1 MPITALNRLGIYPET
16 RESILGKGLKF
27 PFEFSSS
34 TGSPLLS
41 TATSAELEHVNDAIW
56 QILGTKL
63 GDRFMRPD
71 FGSRLHELIFEPL
84 DNIFQ
89 ALVRIYTIQAL
100 DRWEKRIIVREVEF
114 NEDATAYIEQGI
126 FPGRIHYTLIRYQAE
141 GNLVYPYARTE
152 AGASL
157 VRQFTE
163 TA

>member
-1 MPITALNRLGIYPET
+1 MPITELNRMGIYPET

-27 PFEFSSS
+27 PFEFSSA
-34 TGSPLLS
+34 TGSPYIS
-41 TATSAELEHVNDAIW
+41 TATSEEVEHVNDAIW

-84 DNIFQ
+84 DEVYQ
-89 ALVRIYTIQAL
+89 ALAKVYTIDAL
-100 DRWEKRIIVREVEF
+100 DRWEKRIIVQKVEF
-114 NEDATAYIEQGI
+114 HEADTKYQDMGI
-126 FPGRIHYTLIRYQAE
+126 IPGRIHYTLIRYQVA

-157 VRQFTE
+157 VREFTE